1 MYEILKDINS
11 PDDVKKLNM
20 EELKVL
26 ANDIRDGLFNRL
38 TKIGGHFGPNFGIV
52 ETEIAMHY
60 VFNSPEDKFIFD
72 VSHQSYPHKMLT
84 GRKAGYIDDTHF
96 KEDSGYTNPEESKH
110 DFFNVGH
117 TSTSISLATGLAK
130 ARDLLGKK
138 ENIIALIGD
147 GSLSGGEALEG
158 LNVAGSELNSNLI
171 IIVNDNQQSIS
182 ETHGGIYKNLK
193 ELRETK
199 GKATNNMFKAIGL
212 DYIYE
217 ENGNDIESMIKVFEK
232 VKDIDHP
239 IVVHINTQKGK
250 GYKLAEENK
259 ENWHWTVPFDK
270 ETGLPTIDFGT
281 EENYT
286 GITRKYILNKAKED
300 KEFIVV
306 TPNMPGSFGLNE
318 NDRNELGKQFVDVG
332 IAEEQAVAMAAGM
345 AKEGAKPLVITNVT
359 FMQRCYDQISHDV
372 CINNSPVTIL
382 LNYANFDGL
391 TDVTH
396 LGIFGISAFS
406 NIPNL
411 IMLCPSS
418 KDELLNMLEWSIEQK
433 EHPVMILLPGNE
445 VDYRKADKNYNE
457 INKYKLEQEGEKVAI
472 IALGDFYQRGKK
484 VAENIKEKLGFKPTL
499 INPRFA
505 TGLDTKL
512 LNKLKDNH
520 NIVITLEDGIL
531 DGGFGQKIA
540 SYFGDTNIKVKNYG
554 LQKKFYDRYNP
565 EELLKEENMDIESII
580 EYINNNLQR

>member
-38 TKIGGHFGPNFGIV
+38 TKIGGHFGPNFWIV